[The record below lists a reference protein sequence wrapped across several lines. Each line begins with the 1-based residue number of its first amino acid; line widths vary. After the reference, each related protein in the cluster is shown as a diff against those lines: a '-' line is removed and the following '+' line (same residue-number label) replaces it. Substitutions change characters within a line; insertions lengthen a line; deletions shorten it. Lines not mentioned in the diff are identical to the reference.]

1 MNEKKIVEIEKAE
14 KSFHCFPVVQVR
26 SSAILTE
33 TKFDFFCCP
42 PKKPFRLSLENRFQK
57 NGVKVLQVGIKRE
70 AHIKIHYLEQSWKGT
85 MPAKLA
91 ELQRNNGNEKRE
103 ALILMALALDQLPP
117 LRPG

>member
-1 MNEKKIVEIEKAE
+1 MFPNEREKNRRNRKGRKE
-14 KSFHCFPVVQVR
+14 FPVVQVR

-57 NGVKVLQVGIKRE
+57 NGNGVKVLQVGIKRE

-91 ELQRNNGNEKRE
+91 ELQRNNGNEKRSV
-103 ALILMALALDQLPP
+103 ATP
-117 LRPG
+117 LTRDLSI

>member
-1 MNEKKIVEIEKAE
+1 MFPNEREKNRRNRKGRKE
-14 KSFHCFPVVQVR
+14 FPVVQVR
-26 SSAILTE
+26 SAILTE

-42 PKKPFRLSLENRFQK
+42 RKNPFRLSLENRFQK

-103 ALILMALALDQLPP
+103 ALILMALAQDQLPP

>member
-1 MNEKKIVEIEKAE
+1 MFFVVPQKTIQAQFR
-14 KSFHCFPVVQVR
+14 KSF
-26 SSAILTE
+26 S
-33 TKFDFFCCP
+33 
-42 PKKPFRLSLENRFQK
+42 K